1 MFVMKMNKTLL
12 ALAVITSTFT
22 MNAMAVEQKNV
33 ELQFDPST
41 VEIISV
47 DQLESPRALK
57 SEGVIQAFASAGAW
71 TKVVYNPS
79 LYTAGQWYLGPVM
92 SAPAGTSP
100 SAIVQNI
107 TWQWNIW
114 NYNSNLTTYLCE
126 STLSQCVNISG
137 NFGAG
142 ANLSTVIPAIPA
154 NRSWRY
160 AFYYAGSGTISPAL
174 IGQNGSIAV
183 TYQ

>member
-1 MFVMKMNKTLL
+1 MKIKKTLL
-12 ALAVITSTFT
+12 ALAAITSTFT
-22 MNAMAVEQKNV
+22 MNAMAVEQKDL

-47 DQLESPRALK
+47 DQLQPPRALK
-57 SEGVIQAFASAGAW
+57 SEGGIQAFASAGAW
-71 TKVVYNPS
+71 GKVVYNPS
-79 LYTAGQWYLGPVM
+79 LYTAGLWHIGPLM
-92 SAPAGTSP
+92 SAPAGTP
-100 SAIVQNI
+100 STATVQNI
-107 TWQWNIW
+107 TWQWNIQ

-126 STLSQCVNISG
+126 RTLSQCVNISG

-142 ANLSTVIPAIPA
+142 ANLSAVIPAIPA
-154 NRSWRY
+154 NRGWRY

>member
-1 MFVMKMNKTLL
+1 MKMKKTLL
-12 ALAVITSTFT
+12 ALAVITSAFT
-22 MNAMAVEQKNV
+22 MNAMAVEQKDV

-57 SEGVIQAFASAGAW
+57 SEGGIQAFASAGAW

-79 LYTAGQWYLGPVM
+79 LYTAGQWYLVPLM

-114 NYNSNLTTYLCE
+114 NYRSDLITYICE
-126 STLSQCVNISG
+126 STVSTIGGCIDISG

-142 ANLSTVIPAIPA
+142 ANISSSNIPA
-154 NRSWRY
+154 NRGWRY
-160 AFYYAGSGTISPAL
+160 LFAVPGSGSLTPTL

>member
-1 MFVMKMNKTLL
+1 MT
-12 ALAVITSTFT
+12 A
-22 MNAMAVEQKNV
+22 EQESVKQ
-33 ELQFDPST
+33 EFDPST

-57 SEGVIQAFASAGAW
+57 SEGGIAAFASAGAW

-79 LYTAGQWYLGPVM
+79 LYTAGQWYVGPLM
-92 SAPAGTSP
+92 SAPSGTP
-100 SAIVQNI
+100 STATVQNI

-114 NYNSNLTTYLCE
+114 NYNNNLQTLICT
-126 STLSQCVNISG
+126 STFSPCFDISG

-142 ANLSTVIPAIPA
+142 GAVSGFNIPA
-154 NRSWRY
+154 NTSWVY
-160 AFYYAGSGTISPAL
+160 AFNYAGSGTINPAL

>member
-1 MFVMKMNKTLL
+1 MFAMKMKKTLL
-12 ALAVITSTFT
+12 ALAMITSAFT
-22 MNAMAVEQKNV
+22 MNAMAVQETDA
-33 ELQFDPST
+33 ELVFDPST

-47 DQLESPRALK
+47 DQLEAPQALK
-57 SEGVIQAFASAGAW
+57 SEGGIAAFASAGAW
-71 TKVVYNPS
+71 TKVVYNPNIT
-79 LYTAGQWYLGPVM
+79 TAGQWVLGPLM
-92 SAPAGTSP
+92 SAPSGTST
-100 SAIVQNI
+100 SATVQNI

-126 STLSQCVNISG
+126 STLRQCINISG

-142 ANLSTVIPAIPA
+142 ANISSANLPA
-154 NRSWRY
+154 NRGWRY
-160 AFYYAGSGTISPAL
+160 AFKYAGSGSINPAL

>member
-1 MFVMKMNKTLL
+1 MRKTLL
-12 ALAVITSTFT
+12 VLAMVTSAFA
-22 MNAMAVEQKNV
+22 MNAMATEKNNV
-33 ELQFDPST
+33 ELKFDPST

-47 DQLESPRALK
+47 DQLEAARALK
-57 SEGVIQAFASAGAW
+57 AGGGIAAFASAGAW

-79 LYTAGQWYLGPVM
+79 LYTAGQWHIGPLM
-92 SAPAGTSP
+92 SAPAGTP
-100 SAIVQNI
+100 STAKVQNI

-114 NYNSNLTTYLCE
+114 NYNSNLTTLLCT
-126 STLSQCVNISG
+126 STYSHCFDISG

-142 ANLSTVIPAIPA
+142 GNVGTFNIPA
-154 NRSWRY
+154 NASWVY
-160 AFYYAGSGTISPAL
+160 AFNYAGSGTINPAL

>member
-1 MFVMKMNKTLL
+1 MKKTLL
-12 ALAVITSTFT
+12 ALAVITSAFT
-22 MNAMAVEQKNV
+22 MNTMAVEQKDV
-33 ELQFDPST
+33 QLKFDPST

-57 SEGVIQAFASAGAW
+57 SGGGIAAFAAAAAGAW

-79 LYTAGQWYLGPVM
+79 LYTAGQWYLGPLM
-92 SAPAGTSP
+92 SAPAGTP
-100 SAIVQNI
+100 STSIVQNI

-154 NRSWRY
+154 NRGWRY
-160 AFYYAGSGTISPAL
+160 AFKYAGSGSISPAL

>member
-1 MFVMKMNKTLL
+1 MKMKKTLL
-12 ALAVITSTFT
+12 ALAVITSAFT
-22 MNAMAVEQKNV
+22 MNAMAVEQKDV

-57 SEGVIQAFASAGAW
+57 SEGGIQAFASAGAW

-79 LYTAGQWYLGPVM
+79 LYTAGQWYLGPLM

-114 NYNSNLTTYLCE
+114 NYRSDLITYICE
-126 STLSQCVNISG
+126 STVSTIGGCIDISG

-142 ANLSTVIPAIPA
+142 ANISSSNIPA
-154 NRSWRY
+154 NRGWRY
-160 AFYYAGSGTISPAL
+160 LFAVPGSGSLTPTL